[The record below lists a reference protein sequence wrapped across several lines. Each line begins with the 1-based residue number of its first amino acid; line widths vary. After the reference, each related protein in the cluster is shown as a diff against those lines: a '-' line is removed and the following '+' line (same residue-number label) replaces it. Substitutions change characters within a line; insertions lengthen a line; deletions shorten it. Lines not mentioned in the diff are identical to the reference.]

1 MKQEILITDVQDL
14 CEAITSTF
22 QHLAEATLHYE
33 EL

>member
-14 CEAITSTF
+14 CEVTSTF
-22 QHLAEATLHYE
+22 QHLAEATLRYE